1 MFILGEEER
10 EEERKKRGTYG
21 LRKHRTCVCM
31 CVCFVVIYFG
41 DLQKNLSLLKFW
53 IIIYLIFVI

>member
-1 MFILGEEER
+1 MFILREEER
-10 EEERKKRGTYG
+10 EEERKKRATEG

-41 DLQKNLSLLKFW
+41 DL
-53 IIIYLIFVI
+53 

>member
-1 MFILGEEER
+1 MFILR
-10 EEERKKRGTYG
+10 EEERKKRGTEG